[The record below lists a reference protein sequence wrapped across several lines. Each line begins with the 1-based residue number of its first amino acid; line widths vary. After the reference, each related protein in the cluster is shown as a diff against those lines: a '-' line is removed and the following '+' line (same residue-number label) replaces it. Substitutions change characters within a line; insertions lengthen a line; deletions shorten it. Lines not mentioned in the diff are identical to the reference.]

1 MRPERRQVRGRL
13 YGIPRCQ
20 RLVGARIGIA
30 RTGFFGTHPETDA
43 VIEGIIEV
51 LRNAGAV
58 VVDPADVPYAGSK
71 EAGDVEYEV
80 LLYEFQ
86 ADMANYLATRVPV
99 DASMP
104 QPRTLAELIAFNTDN
119 ADKELPHFGQEIF
132 EMAAAKGPLTEQAYL
147 DAIAASR
154 RMSREEG
161 IDKVMD
167 EHQLDAILAPTGG
180 PAWAVN
186 YETGDK
192 FTGGSSRP
200 AAMAGYPLLTIPAG
214 FVGALPVG
222 VTLMGRAY
230 SEATLI
236 RLGYALE
243 QLIQARRAPEFREIF
258 D

>member
-1 MRPERRQVRGRL
+1 M
-13 YGIPRCQ
+13 
-20 RLVGARIGIA
+20 
-30 RTGFFGTHPETDA
+30 
-43 VIEGIIEV
+43 
-51 LRNAGAV
+51 
-58 VVDPADVPYAGSK
+58 
-71 EAGDVEYEV
+71 